1 MCGMEGLAE
10 IIVPTVALLC
20 VFGLPIG
27 AFVGFRVMKHRE
39 RMAMIA
45 QGLSP
50 DGPRTGAADRIAARI
65 SAARPSDDESTQ
77 TALRRGITLSAIG
90 LALTIGLSFIG
101 LKEISD
107 PLAGGQTTIWKPGP
121 WLLGGLVPLF
131 IGLARVAIALL
142 SGATLR
148 PMPTSHAGQPFA
160 APGAPPP
167 FADAPQTT
175 YEGPYA
181 YRPGGT
187 AELRP
192 PPSPPNRC

>member
-1 MCGMEGLAE
+1 MNDPAE
-10 IIVPTVALLC
+10 IIVPVVALLC
-20 VFGLPIG
+20 IFGLPIG

-50 DGPRTGAADRIAARI
+50 DGPHGGAGERIAARI
-65 SAARPSDDESTQ
+65 AQARPREDESAQ
-77 TALRRGITLSAIG
+77 TALRRGITLTAIG
-90 LALTIGLSFIG
+90 LALTIGLSFVG
-101 LKEISD
+101 VKEIFD

-148 PMPTSHAGQPFA
+148 PMPGSHGGQPSA
-160 APGAPPP
+160 APGTMPPP
-167 FADAPQTT
+167 FVETPNAT
-175 YEGPYA
+175 YEGPNA

-187 AELRP
+187 AELRSPSTP
-192 PPSPPNRC
+192 PERR